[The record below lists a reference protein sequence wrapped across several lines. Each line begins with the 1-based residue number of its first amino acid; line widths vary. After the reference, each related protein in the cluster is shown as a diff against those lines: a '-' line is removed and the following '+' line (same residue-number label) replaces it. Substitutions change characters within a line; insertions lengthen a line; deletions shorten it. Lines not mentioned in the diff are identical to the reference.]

1 MTRSSLD
8 VPWQQ
13 IDWAPHVHDVA
24 LRGRN
29 IRYVDIGSGPAV
41 VLVHGQGG
49 SWQFW
54 LRSLPLLSAKCRVIA
69 LDLAGFGGSER
80 VDSGDVF
87 TEHVGTIH
95 DLLGELGLAKAVIV
109 GHSMGGLVSIRFAC
123 EHPDR
128 LAGLALVDAGGS
140 PLGPI
145 RLALILA
152 TFRVFNVVFGRQRVS
167 RFVARSGWMSQLF
180 FALAVGDR
188 HTMST
193 DLALQILPRM
203 TSPGFIQTMEAAAI
217 AVGEVTPEAIQCPS
231 LVIWGT
237 KDRILTVTAG
247 RALAEEIPDARFAA
261 LDGVGHCPMIE
272 MPDEFSR
279 LITDFVLDPRTGR
292 PPPQP
297 AGLRVVPEA
306 STRRRWWQKRRFRRL
321 RDVS

>member
-8 VPWQQ
+8 VPWQD
-13 IDWAPHVHDVA
+13 IDWAPHIHDVA

-41 VLVHGQGG
+41 VLIHGQGG

-54 LRSLPLLSAKCRVIA
+54 LRSLPLLAAKCRVIA
-69 LDLAGFGGSER
+69 IDLAGFGGSER
-80 VDSGDVF
+80 IGSGDVF
-87 TEHVGTIH
+87 TEHVGTIN
-95 DLLGELGLAKAVIV
+95 DLLIDLGLAKAVIV
-109 GHSMGGLVSIRFAC
+109 GHSMGGLVSIRFTC

-128 LAGLALVDAGGS
+128 VAGLALVDAGGS

-152 TFRVFNVVFGRQRVS
+152 TFRVFNIVFGIQRVS
-167 RFVARSGWMSQLF
+167 QFVARSGWLSQLF

-193 DLALQILPRM
+193 DLALEILPRM
-203 TSPGFIQTMEAAAI
+203 TSPGFIETMEAAAI
-217 AVGEVTPEAIQCPS
+217 AVGEVAPDQINCPS

-261 LDGVGHCPMIE
+261 LDGIGHCPMIE
-272 MPDEFSR
+272 LPVEFSN
-279 LITDFVLDPRTGR
+279 LITDFVLDPRGGR
-292 PPPQP
+292 PPVEPV
-297 AGLRVVPEA
+297 GLHVVDAERA
-306 STRRRWWQKRRFRRL
+306 RRRWWRKRLRHL